1 MKNLIVRIGDN
12 CIVNMMR
19 SCFDMYRTVSF
30 YRALQTPVLCLVC
43 LRFVVERRN
52 AYVSS
57 NETITPPFTVSFSL
71 NQNFMIHRLHCFLL
85 NMLLSNI
92 INIFRKVQFDVVF
105 FSIRRINFFLSLQ
118 LFVTYYVNV
127 ITEFICIYCRNIL
140 ILSRRV
146 TSKIRSSLILL
157 IFDNYVC
164 KL

>member
-57 NETITPPFTVSFSL
+57 NEAITPPFTVSFSL
-71 NQNFMIHRLHCFLL
+71 NQNFMIHRLHCFLF

-92 INIFRKVQFDVVF
+92 INIFRKVQFDVGF
-105 FSIRRINFFLSLQ
+105 FSIRRINFFL
-118 LFVTYYVNV
+118 VYNV
-127 ITEFICIYCRNIL
+127 
-140 ILSRRV
+140 S
-146 TSKIRSSLILL
+146 
-157 IFDNYVC
+157 
-164 KL
+164 

>member
-57 NETITPPFTVSFSL
+57 NEATTPPFTVSFSL
-71 NQNFMIHRLHCFLL
+71 NLNFMIHRLHCFLF

-118 LFVTYYVNV
+118 FFVTYNV
-127 ITEFICIYCRNIL
+127 LCECYH
-140 ILSRRV
+140 RV
-146 TSKIRSSLILL
+146 YLHLL
-157 IFDNYVC
+157 
-164 KL
+164 

>member
-71 NQNFMIHRLHCFLL
+71 NQNFMIHRLHCFLF

-92 INIFRKVQFDVVF
+92 INIFRKVQF
-105 FSIRRINFFLSLQ
+105 FFLSDELI
-118 LFVTYYVNV
+118 FFKST
-127 ITEFICIYCRNIL
+127 IFRNIL
-140 ILSRRV
+140 CECYHRV
-146 TSKIRSSLILL
+146 YLHLL
-157 IFDNYVC
+157 
-164 KL
+164 

>member
-71 NQNFMIHRLHCFLL
+71 NQNFMIHRLHCFLF

-92 INIFRKVQFDVVF
+92 INIFRKVQF
-105 FSIRRINFFLSLQ
+105 FFLSDELN
-118 LFVTYYVNV
+118 FFKST
-127 ITEFICIYCRNIL
+127 IFRNI
-140 ILSRRV
+140 SCECYHRV
-146 TSKIRSSLILL
+146 YLHL
-157 IFDNYVC
+157 F
-164 KL
+164 